1 MSGQHDVNSA
11 EANLIYDT
19 LMKHY
24 PAEIKKI
31 QLRAANE
38 TATMGHVSQET
49 ERLMS
54 ELMDRVVADNK
65 RFGRT

>member
-24 PAEIKKI
+24 PAEIRKI

-65 RFGRT
+65 RLGRT